1 MDELQLLR
9 SKIRDYRDQ
18 LKDYLAAGSVKDY
31 DGYQRIVGRLEA
43 FNVVEEDLEEMVERH
58 MEL

>member
-1 MDELQLLR
+1 MDELQLLK
-9 SKIRDYRDQ
+9 SKVKDYRDQ

-43 FNVVEEDLEEMVERH
+43 FNVVEDDLEEMIERH
-58 MEL
+58 MDL

>member
-58 MEL
+58 MER

>member
-1 MDELQLLR
+1 MDELQLLKMKV
-9 SKIRDYRDQ
+9 SDYREQ

-43 FNVVEEDLEEMVERH
+43 FNVVEDDLQEMIERH
-58 MEL
+58 IDG

>member
-9 SKIRDYRDQ
+9 IKVREYREQ

-43 FNVVEEDLEEMVERH
+43 FNVVEDDLQEMIERH
-58 MEL
+58 IDG

>member
-1 MDELQLLR
+1 VTE
-9 SKIRDYRDQ
+9 YREQ

-43 FNVVEEDLEEMVERH
+43 FNVVEDDLRELIERH
-58 MEL
+58 ISS

>member
-9 SKIRDYRDQ
+9 NKVHDYRER
-18 LKDYLAAGSVKDY
+18 LKEYLATGSVKDY

-43 FNVVEEDLEEMVERH
+43 FNVIEEDLSDMIDRTISE
-58 MEL
+58 